1 MIVLLRK
8 RIMTSWANMNRMPL
22 KKKEP
27 TIRSFFASSEDYATS
42 TLQFLYSFIYSQRAA
57 EPFYIH
63 DTQGYFQPL
72 IKTSPI
78 LHFVKESPSGATN
91 LATNLSQMA
100 PVVNSLNLVSLKRTV
115 SSIFQYNGETM
126 FKIDSFLSNFG
137 LLRQT
142 FDVGIVLDISGCVP
156 TVIAGV
162 AKLQKRIGKKNLRL
176 FVMTNDMDMLREF
189 ATKGDPSW
197 SYVSMM
203 RFEPPADKQYELF
216 KTLSEIKLMQQTDY
230 LACRLGSPLGK
241 LLFLTSEKVNT
252 ESQVVSVDGQGWKAM

>member
-1 MIVLLRK
+1 
-8 RIMTSWANMNRMPL
+8 MTSWANMNRIPL
-22 KKKEP
+22 KQKEP
-27 TIRSFFASSEDYATS
+27 TIRSFFSSAEDYPSS

-63 DTQGYFQPL
+63 DTKGYFQPL
-72 IKTSPI
+72 LKTSPI
-78 LHFVKESPSGATN
+78 LHYVKETPTGATN

-115 SSIFQYNGETM
+115 SSIFQYNGETL

-137 LLRQT
+137 LLRQA
-142 FDVGIVLDISGCVP
+142 FDVGIVLDSSGCVP
-156 TVIAGV
+156 IVISGV
-162 AKLQKRIGKKNLRL
+162 TKLQKRIGKKSLRI
-176 FVMTNDMDMLREF
+176 FVMTNDMEMLREF

-203 RFEPPADKQYELF
+203 RYDSPTDKQYLLL
-216 KTLSEIKLMQQTDY
+216 KTLSELKLMQQTDY
-230 LACRLGSPLGK
+230 LVCRLGSPLGK
-241 LLFLTSEKVNT
+241 LLFLISEKVNT

>member
-8 RIMTSWANMNRMPL
+8 RIMTSWANMNRVPL

-63 DTQGYFQPL
+63 DTKGYFQPL

-78 LHFVKESPSGATN
+78 LHFVKEAPSGATN

-100 PVVNSLNLVSLKRTV
+100 PVVNSINLVSLKRTI

-203 RFEPPADKQYELF
+203 RFEPPNDKQYELF

>member
-1 MIVLLRK
+1 
-8 RIMTSWANMNRMPL
+8 MTSWANMNRIPL
-22 KKKEP
+22 KQKEP
-27 TIRSFFASSEDYATS
+27 TIRSFFSSVEDYPSS

-63 DTQGYFQPL
+63 DTKGYFQPL
-72 IKTSPI
+72 LKTSPI
-78 LHFVKESPSGATN
+78 LHYVKETPTGATN

-115 SSIFQYNGETM
+115 SSIFQYNGETL

-137 LLRQT
+137 LLRQA
-142 FDVGIVLDISGCVP
+142 FDVGIVLDSSGCVP
-156 TVIAGV
+156 IVISGV
-162 AKLQKRIGKKNLRL
+162 TKLQKRIGKKSLRI
-176 FVMTNDMDMLREF
+176 FVMTNDMEMLREF

-203 RFEPPADKQYELF
+203 RYDSPTDKQYLLL
-216 KTLSEIKLMQQTDY
+216 KTLSELKLMQQTDY
-230 LACRLGSPLGK
+230 LVCRLGSPLGK
-241 LLFLTSEKVNT
+241 LLFLISEKVNT

>member
-1 MIVLLRK
+1 
-8 RIMTSWANMNRMPL
+8 MTSWANMNRIPL
-22 KKKEP
+22 KQKEP
-27 TIRSFFASSEDYATS
+27 TIRSFFSSAEDYPSS

-63 DTQGYFQPL
+63 DTKGYFQPL
-72 IKTSPI
+72 LKTSPI
-78 LHFVKESPSGATN
+78 LHYVKETPTGATN

-115 SSIFQYNGETM
+115 SSIFQYNGETL

-137 LLRQT
+137 LLRQA
-142 FDVGIVLDISGCVP
+142 FDVGIVLDSSGCVP
-156 TVIAGV
+156 IVISGV
-162 AKLQKRIGKKNLRL
+162 TKLQKRIGKKSLRI
-176 FVMTNDMDMLREF
+176 FVMTNDMEMLREF

-203 RFEPPADKQYELF
+203 RYDSPTDKQYLLF
-216 KTLSEIKLMQQTDY
+216 KTVSELKLMQQTDY
-230 LACRLGSPLGK
+230 LVCRLGSPLGK
-241 LLFLTSEKVNT
+241 LLFLISEKVNT